1 MSKLNCWESKKCGRE
16 PGGANVE
23 SLGKCP
29 AAINTSVDGI
39 NGGVNGGRTC
49 WVLEGTLCGG
59 KVQGTFA
66 LKLGNCMKCDFYKQV
81 KVEEGDNYVGAQQV
95 LDVV

>member
-1 MSKLNCWESKKCGRE
+1 MDRPNCWEVKKCGRE

-29 AAINTSVDGI
+29 AAINTGCDDI
-39 NGGVNGGRTC
+39 NGGKNGGRSC

-59 KVQGTFA
+59 RVQGTFA
-66 LKLGNCMKCDFYKQV
+66 VKLGNCIKCDFYKQV
-81 KVEEGDNYVGAQQV
+81 KEEEGSNYMGSKQL
-95 LDVV
+95 LDVI

>member
-1 MSKLNCWESKKCGRE
+1 MDKLNCWEVKKCGRE

-23 SLGKCP
+23 SLGKCT
-29 AAINTSVDGI
+29 ASIHSSVDGI
-39 NGGVNGGRTC
+39 NDGKNGGRNC

-59 KVQGTFA
+59 KVKGTFA
-66 LKLGNCMKCDFYKQV
+66 VELGNCMKCNFYKQV
-81 KVEEGDNYVGAQQV
+81 REEEGSDYVTAKQI